1 MGLLASISHSRP
13 AAFQASHSS
22 TIVAQR
28 CSAEVALPS
37 NTLALRS
44 FHMSHVTRITPASNV
59 FLSCLRTD
67 FRTEHHQEER
77 SSDGTEQE
85 RLSRSR
91 ILVQTCF
98 VKGQSWKMWEQ
109 DSPSFAQRYQCLR
122 VCRGKNLL
130 SVSGWKK
137 PSANLPLRETS
148 FSSFGSAS
156 PAEIVSVAA
165 EHAGECMEKS
175 RGTRMM
181 KVRSMVNEEDK
192 NEECDFAIYI

>member
-1 MGLLASISHSRP
+1 MREGERDGVRGGDSP
-13 AAFQASHSS
+13 AATGA
-22 TIVAQR
+22 
-28 CSAEVALPS
+28 
-37 NTLALRS
+37 
-44 FHMSHVTRITPASNV
+44 
-59 FLSCLRTD
+59 
-67 FRTEHHQEER
+67 
-77 SSDGTEQE
+77 
-85 RLSRSR
+85 
-91 ILVQTCF
+91 
-98 VKGQSWKMWEQ
+98 
-109 DSPSFAQRYQCLR
+109 RYQCLR

-192 NEECDFAIYI
+192 NEECDFGVWGCWCHDICLLTWLKNIHAASLHLDVLSLRHFCSLALTSTSKPTLLPILVISHYWSTAVKLGILDCTVFKTVTELILLTL